1 MAMFETEVMDGK
13 SPYTDMKL
21 GDQANGFSCTFY
33 YDNKTSATSQEY
45 GEFEILQGVGF
56 DHTLSSQ
63 DDMVA
68 GAKLISVI
76 PNTMLKNL
84 IANGGM
90 VRGEAYII
98 TKKWTKGDAVPNS
111 KQKAKGHGY
120 EVQRIKAPYAF
131 LDRLKARHKELL
143 PEGMGTEDVAATP
156 SVDI

>member
-13 SPYTDMKL
+13 SPYKDMKL

-56 DHTLSSQ
+56 DHTLATTEA
-63 DDMVA
+63 MLA
-68 GAKLISVI
+68 GAELISLI

-90 VRGEAYII
+90 VRGEAYIV
-98 TKKWTKGDAVPNS
+98 TKKWTKGDAIPNS

-120 EVQRIKAPYAF
+120 EVQRIKAPDVF
-131 LDRLKARHKELL
+131 LDSLKAKHKELL
-143 PEGMGTEDVAATP
+143 PEGMGTENVAATP
-156 SVDI
+156 AVDI